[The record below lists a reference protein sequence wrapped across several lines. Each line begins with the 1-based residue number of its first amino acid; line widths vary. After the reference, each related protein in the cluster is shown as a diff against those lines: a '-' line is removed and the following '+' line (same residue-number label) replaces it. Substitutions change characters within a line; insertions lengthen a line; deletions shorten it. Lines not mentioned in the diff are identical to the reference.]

1 MERKIHHLIEVSSH
15 NMNITGQSL
24 EIVITLFGAKVSS
37 TENVLNLS
45 WHQQF
50 FEFSRQTVAPGRG
63 GQFVPLFSR
72 CKRKRIGDS
81 ARYFPFCIQAAQLS
95 THDGGNRYT
104 PTSGRCLLRKRSK
117 EASGNR
123 GDHAPFSQ
131 TLEAQAQRSFPARA
145 CGSRDRT
152 SRRGGRAL
160 PPSDVPWTLG
170 GGARPEP
177 AAPRGSCSY
186 PPLPSPW
193 AFSPPRS
200 PGWPPPSP
208 RDSQLL
214 PTTQPRGRQ
223 LGLGRRI
230 CHPHHPVT
238 GLRSV
243 TATAAAAFFLGL
255 LGDPPTSFS
264 ANDRRRRQETAYGG
278 PQRSFPA
285 VTYSCSLGK
294 RGVRA
299 GGVRSR
305 KFEKCGRHPGPWGCR
320 AEARLGALL
329 VRACSHAEVRA
340 ERQSVFGKAIQALS
354 RISDELW
361 LDPSEKGLALR
372 SVNSCRSAY
381 GCVLFSPVF
390 FQHYQWSTS
399 VKVNDND
406 STMSNLNC
414 KLGMKSILP
423 IFRCPNSLERTV
435 EKCKIFT
442 RSDKCKVVIQ
452 FFCRH
457 GIRRTHNVCF
467 QESQP
472 LQVIFEKNMCSNTL
486 VIQPRVLAE
495 ALVLFTSSQE
505 EVTLAVTP
513 LSVCLKSS
521 SDEPM
526 DLTNSVYSEMFV
538 GPDEFDFFQI
548 GVDTE
553 ITFCFKELKGMLI
566 FSEATHAPIAIH
578 FDFPGKSDL
587 MHSTHNNSKA
597 DKNVTSKAPGCILSK
612 AAPKRLY
619 PSETLTNISALE
631 TCGSPT
637 MKRANGDI
645 SEVPES
651 SVSDT
656 DRCQGL
662 RICRR

>member
-1 MERKIHHLIEVSSH
+1 MLKCE
-15 NMNITGQSL
+15 M
-24 EIVITLFGAKVSS
+24 
-37 TENVLNLS
+37 
-45 WHQQF
+45 
-50 FEFSRQTVAPGRG
+50 
-63 GQFVPLFSR
+63 
-72 CKRKRIGDS
+72 
-81 ARYFPFCIQAAQLS
+81 
-95 THDGGNRYT
+95 
-104 PTSGRCLLRKRSK
+104 SG
-117 EASGNR
+117 
-123 GDHAPFSQ
+123 SQ
-131 TLEAQAQRSFPARA
+131 
-145 CGSRDRT
+145 
-152 SRRGGRAL
+152 
-160 PPSDVPWTLG
+160 V
-170 GGARPEP
+170 
-177 AAPRGSCSY
+177 
-186 PPLPSPW
+186 
-193 AFSPPRS
+193 
-200 PGWPPPSP
+200 
-208 RDSQLL
+208 
-214 PTTQPRGRQ
+214 
-223 LGLGRRI
+223 
-230 CHPHHPVT
+230 
-238 GLRSV
+238 
-243 TATAAAAFFLGL
+243 
-255 LGDPPTSFS
+255 
-264 ANDRRRRQETAYGG
+264 
-278 PQRSFPA
+278 
-285 VTYSCSLGK
+285 K
-294 RGVRA
+294 
-299 GGVRSR
+299 
-305 KFEKCGRHPGPWGCR
+305 
-320 AEARLGALL
+320 
-329 VRACSHAEVRA
+329 
-340 ERQSVFGKAIQALS
+340 VFGKAIQALS

-399 VKVNDND
+399 VKVDDND
-406 STMSNLNC
+406 STMLNLNC

-442 RSDKCKVVIQ
+442 RSDECKVVIQ

-578 FDFPGKSDL
+578 FDFPGKPMSLSIEDMLLEANFILATLADEPSRASSPQSLCLSQNQKRSDL

-597 DKNVTSKAPGCILSK
+597 GKNVTSKAPGCILRK

-631 TCGSPT
+631 NCGSPT

-662 RICRR
+662 RICRSGVTFFSLQFSCMFFGAVSSDQREHFNHPFDSLATASDNEEEDMNNSSSSTF